1 MGPGPP
7 NRGPIGGPNQ
17 GRQMGGPMSNI
28 NRGPPGGPNRGGPP
42 SSSDG
47 PGSGPMGGH
56 QRSMNRGPISSE
68 DPNERKWDSAMSG
81 GSNLGP
87 PKGPNQNQGNRGNF
101 HRGPPPNSQS
111 QMINQDQRN
120 GLSCV
125 RKCP

>member
-1 MGPGPP
+1 
-7 NRGPIGGPNQ
+7 
-17 GRQMGGPMSNI
+17 MSNI

-120 GLSCV
+120 GLLCV